1 MARRRMISGTLE
13 EWSASAFQ
21 HALKQFDAAAK
32 RLRLSD
38 NRIAMI
44 KEPRRITEAMLP
56 VRMDDGTIKVFHA
69 YRVQHNI
76 ARGPAKGGIRF
87 HQDVNVDEMK
97 ALAFWMTYKCA
108 VVGIPMGGAKGG
120 VIVDPRMLSDGE
132 RERLSR
138 RYMAE
143 MIDLFGPDRDV
154 PAPDVNTGPQVMS
167 WMMDTYSMHHHN
179 YLPGVITG
187 KPIEIGGS
195 AGRQSATSL
204 GIVFCIRKAAAKV
217 GLELKGA
224 TLAVQGFGNVG
235 SYTAKFLHEAG
246 CRVVGICD
254 VDGAF
259 HNANGLNIE
268 AAMAHVRRH
277 GSLGSFRSGEK
288 HEDPRAACGHPRPG
302 GAREPDHR
310 EERAPDQGE
319 DPGRGRERT
328 DDSGGRQDPQCEPRL
343 RDSGHTLQRGRGL
356 GQLPGVGPEPHGVL
370 LDRGESG

>member
-1 MARRRMISGTLE
+1 MARRRTISGTLE

-21 HALKQFDAAAK
+21 HALKQFDAAAR

-120 VIVDPRMLSDGE
+120 VIVDPRTLSDGE

-224 TLAVQGFGNVG
+224 TIAVQGFGNVEIG
-235 SYTAKFLHEAG
+235 
-246 CRVVGICD
+246 R
-254 VDGAF
+254 
-259 HNANGLNIE
+259 
-268 AAMAHVRRH
+268 AHV
-277 GSLGSFRSGEK
+277 
-288 HEDPRAACGHPRPG
+288 
-302 GAREPDHR
+302 
-310 EERAPDQGE
+310 
-319 DPGRGRERT
+319 
-328 DDSGGRQDPQCEPRL
+328 
-343 RDSGHTLQRGRGL
+343 
-356 GQLPGVGPEPHGVL
+356 
-370 LDRGESG
+370 